1 MHLKSCRG
9 RLRDLE
15 GKQRKASLLSD
26 TQILSPELKALA
38 HPLGA
43 QEANQNPLVPTQKV
57 KDLRKRVTEAVV
69 KAKLLKAGPCARD
82 NPGKASP
89 REQCSLVPVPRDKA
103 LALSSRST
111 SWLPRLPPPHLSCIS
126 FPPFIPQP
134 QVSMDT
140 KGELRA

>member
-1 MHLKSCRG
+1 MQKKSCRG

-15 GKQRKASLLSD
+15 GKQREASLLSD

-69 KAKLLKAGPCARD
+69 KAKLLKAGPCACD

-89 REQCSLVPVPRDKA
+89 RE
-103 LALSSRST
+103 
-111 SWLPRLPPPHLSCIS
+111 
-126 FPPFIPQP
+126 
-134 QVSMDT
+134 
-140 KGELRA
+140 